1 MKKILKKSLVL
12 MIAVFLSVLFTA
24 PAMIHADTAT
34 VVITPEYGEIP
45 ALGQT
50 AQFTAT
56 AIDGV
61 GGETDVTATATWG
74 IDDPGIA
81 TNNGAGLFTGVSQGG
96 TFVTATYEGVTGGAN
111 LFVNQGT
118 MGFSLGSPDEPAY
131 FFLYATACAGLP
143 WELVVTKD
151 GTGVLTTS
159 GTIPSDEWWGHEVS
173 TTLSAGDYTAVFS
186 IDGITQDTK
195 NFSIWGFESSFDISV
210 GYAGETTTF
219 TLNATNSSG
228 KTAYFYL
235 DKDMGDG
242 TWNNIDDETIPID
255 SDDWSYTITQTLAA
269 GNYWA
274 GFFVEDYWAGGYDFS
289 VVARGK
295 PKPPVEEKSAP
306 KEHKPAGPAIN
317 EKPLSSYEKDISG
330 FTTLFYNR
338 FLRRNPEQEGLNVWT
353 AGLEN
358 GTITGSD
365 LISRFIFG
373 EECQNV
379 ISEYTN
385 EEFLT
390 FLYKAIFNRK
400 PDEEGYNTWLSRMAD
415 GMTKEEVVKHFGSS
429 VEFTSLCKLFGITP

>member
-61 GGETDVTATATWG
+61 GGETDVTATATWD

-96 TFVTATYEGVTGGAN
+96 TLVTATYEGVTGGAE
-111 LFVNQGT
+111 LFVDRPT
-118 MGFSLGSPDEPAY
+118 MGISPGSPDETTDFY
-131 FFLYATACAGLP
+131 LYATACNGLP

-159 GTIPSDEWWGHEVS
+159 GTIPSDEWYGHEVS
-173 TTLSAGDYTAVFS
+173 TILSAGDYTAVFS
-186 IDGITQDTK
+186 IDGITQDTR

-228 KTAYFYL
+228 KTARFL
-235 DKDMGDG
+235 LVDTG
-242 TWNNIDDETIPID
+242 TTEGTLVYDEEILID
-255 SDDWSYTITQTLAA
+255 SDDWSYTINQTLSA
-269 GNYWA
+269 GDYWA
-274 GFFVEDYWAGGYDFS
+274 GFWVEDYWAGGYDFS

-317 EKPLSSYEKDISG
+317 EKPLSSYEKNISG

-365 LISRFIFG
+365 LVNRFIFG

-400 PDEEGYNTWLSRMAD
+400 PDEEGYNTWLSRMAG